1 MKRILFALPAF
12 LLTAC
17 STTAPVDEDRA
28 RDEFMAA
35 CRRAELVIAM
45 AEPWRTHPSLSEE
58 AKRRVD
64 IAVQTARTV
73 CATDMADLSHEERM
87 IAVLTAISTIM
98 AAITAN
104 EVL

>member
-1 MKRILFALPAF
+1 MKRILFVLPAF
-12 LLTAC
+12 ILTAC
-17 STTAPVDEDRA
+17 STTTPVDENRA

-35 CRRAELVIAM
+35 CRRAELVIAI

-58 AKRRVD
+58 AKQRID
-64 IAVQTARTV
+64 GAVQTARAV
-73 CATDMADLSHEERM
+73 CAADMANLSHEERM

-98 AAITAN
+98 AALTAN